1 MLTEEHTAVN
11 IERHK
16 KIDHITTSVKGRRK
30 ESERLSNP
38 TRRENGRI
46 SLPER

>member
-16 KIDHITTSVKGRRK
+16 KIDHITISVKGRRK
-30 ESERLSNP
+30 ESERLSIP
-38 TRRENGRI
+38 RQERERKN
-46 SLPER
+46 LLA